1 MNIQKLKGKIVEK
14 GMNVEALAS
23 AIGVDRATMYRK
35 LNAGEKISVGEANK
49 IRDVLELTIEDA
61 IEIFFGK

>member
-61 IEIFFGK
+61 IEIFFDK